1 MPTPEVLARK
11 NIDRLLAAA
20 GWVVQDFK
28 QLNLGAGIG
37 VAVREFQTQSGPA
50 DYVLFVDRKAVGIV
64 EAKKAGTTLSGVF
77 EQSARYMTS
86 FPEDI
91 PHVELPLPFSYE
103 STGVETR
110 FVDLRD
116 PNYRSRRVF
125 HFHRPETLR
134 EWLIPSVG
142 ASLRLAPTL
151 RGRLR
156 DMPEKHPLIT
166 KGLWDAQIEAITSL
180 EQSFA
185 QNKPRA
191 LIQMATGSGKT
202 FTAVSFIYRLIKFAG
217 AKRVLFL
224 VDRNNLGKQT
234 LREFQGYITPDDG
247 RKFTE
252 LYNVQR
258 LTSNVIDP
266 VCKVTVT
273 TIQRLFSMLK
283 GDAEYEETNEE
294 MSWFEQNIPLTPS
307 SQSSDS
313 PLPVGEGPG
322 VREVAYNPDIPIE
335 TFDFIITDECHRSIY
350 NLWRQALEY
359 FDAFLIGLT
368 ATPSKHTLGF
378 FEQNLVTEY
387 THERA
392 VADGVNVGYEVY
404 RIRTQITQAGGQ
416 VEAGHYVDKRDKKT
430 RAVRWEQLEDDLA
443 YAPNQLDRDVVA
455 KDQIRTVIQTFRDRL
470 FSEIFPGRT
479 EVPKTLIFAKDDS
492 HAEDIVEIV
501 REVFGKGNEFCKKIT
516 YRSGEKPEDLI
527 ASFRNAYDPRI
538 AVTVDM
544 ISTGTDIKPLE
555 CLLFLRMIRS
565 QGYFEQMK
573 GRGTRVISDT
583 DLTAVTPDAGHKTH
597 FVLVDAVGVCEQD
610 MTDTRPLERKKH
622 IPFDKL
628 LQRVAMG
635 VRDADSLESLAGR
648 LARLDRALTPKD
660 RASVELISG
669 GLPLKKMIH
678 NLLDSVDP
686 DIHLDYALKHFDL
699 DPQVKAGL
707 RPAPMEVIQKAQESL
722 IQKAC
727 APFDNAQLREI
738 LVGIQQRSE
747 QVLDTVSQDE
757 LVEARFVAD
766 EARRKVATFE
776 EFIAAHKD
784 ELTALQILYSQPYGA
799 RRLTYQAVRELA
811 EAIER
816 PPYNLTPES
825 LWRAYERLDQARVRG
840 AGPSRLLTDIIA
852 LVRFAL
858 EQSETLEPFPLTVA
872 ERYRA
877 WLVDQLNAGRQFS
890 PEQLEWLE
898 MIRTHIAASVT
909 IEMDD
914 FEEVPFNQK
923 GGAVKVYQLFGD
935 ELDGILDEL
944 TQVLVG

>member
-1 MPTPEVLARK
+1 MPTPEEKARAI
-11 NIDRLLAAA
+11 IDQKLTVA

-28 QLNLGAGIG
+28 QLNLGAGPG
-37 VAVREFQTQSGPA
+37 VAVREFQTASGPA
-50 DYVLFVDRKAVGIV
+50 DYVLFVDRVAVGVV
-64 EAKKAGTTLSGVF
+64 EAKPAGTTLRGVF

-86 FPEDI
+86 FPSDI
-91 PHVELPLPFSYE
+91 PHVELPLPLSYE
-103 STGVETR
+103 STGVETL

-116 PNYRSRRVF
+116 PDYRSRRVF
-125 HFHRPETLR
+125 HFHRPETLQ
-134 EWLIPSVG
+134 EWLNEGTGTID
-142 ASLRLAPTL
+142 RAPTL
-151 RGRLR
+151 RARLR
-156 DMPEKHPLIT
+156 EMPEKYPLINE
-166 KGLWDAQIEAITSL
+166 GLWDAQIEAITNL
-180 EQSFA
+180 ERSFA

-202 FTAVSFIYRLIKFAG
+202 FTAVSSVYRLIKHAG

-234 LREFQGYITPDDG
+234 LREFQSYRTPDDG
-247 RKFTE
+247 RLFTE

-258 LTSNVIDP
+258 LTANVIDP
-266 VCKVTVT
+266 VCKVTIT

-283 GDAEYEETNEE
+283 GTDYEEENEE
-294 MSWFEQNIPLTPS
+294 PSMFELGLRGDEDPKT
-307 SQSSDS
+307 
-313 PLPVGEGPG
+313 VE
-322 VREVAYNPDIPIE
+322 YNPDIPIE

-350 NLWRQALEY
+350 NLWRQVLEY

-404 RIRTQITQAGGQ
+404 RIRTQITQSGGQ

-430 RAVRWEQLEDDLA
+430 RAVRWEQLDDDLE

-455 KDQIRTVIQTFRDRL
+455 KDQIRTVITTFRDRL

-597 FVLVDAVGVCEQD
+597 FVIVDAVGVCESD
-610 MTDTRPLERKKH
+610 KTDTRPLEHKKH
-622 IPFDKL
+622 VPFDKL

-648 LARLDRALTPKD
+648 LARLDRSITPKE
-660 RASVELISG
+660 SETIQTHSG
-669 GLPLKKMIH
+669 GIPLKGLVH
-678 NLLDSVDP
+678 ALLDTVDP
-686 DIHLDYALKHFDL
+686 DVHLEYAQAELGGATPEL
-699 DPQVKAGL
+699 
-707 RPAPMEVIQKAQESL
+707 IQQAQDEL

-727 APFDNAQLREI
+727 APFDNADLRTL
-738 LVGIQQRSE
+738 LVSIQQRSE
-747 QVLDTVSQDE
+747 QVIDTISKDE
-757 LVEARFVAD
+757 IVDIGFVED
-766 EARRKVATFE
+766 QARRKVASFK
-776 EFIAAHKD
+776 EFIETNKD
-784 ELTALQILYSQPYGA
+784 ELTALQILYSQPYGQ

-811 EAIER
+811 EAIKL
-816 PPYNLTPES
+816 PPYHLTPEE
-825 LWRAYERLDQARVRG
+825 LWRAYEHLDKARVRD
-840 AGPSRLLTDIIA
+840 AETSRLLTDIIS

-858 EQSETLEPFPLTVA
+858 AQSETLEPFPLTVD
-872 ERYRA
+872 ERYKN
-877 WLVDQLNAGRQFS
+877 WILDQREASRQFS
-890 PEQLEWLE
+890 EEQLAWLE
-898 MIRTHIAASVT
+898 MIKEHIAASVT

-923 GGAVKVYQLFGD
+923 GGAIKVYELFGA